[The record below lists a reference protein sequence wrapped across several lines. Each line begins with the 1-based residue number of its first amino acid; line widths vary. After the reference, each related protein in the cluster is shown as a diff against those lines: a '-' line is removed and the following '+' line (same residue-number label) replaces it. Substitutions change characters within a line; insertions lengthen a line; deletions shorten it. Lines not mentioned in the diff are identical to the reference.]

1 MSGYTFCSNAYRTVT
16 KKNPILGHTLN
27 LNYFKRTQLPK
38 RNYDHKEIKL
48 EINNRKISEK
58 KSPKFLKLNTYLS
71 NPQVKNKIKKEIRKY
86 FEQEENENMRI
97 YGMSP
102 KQRNL

>member
-1 MSGYTFCSNAYRTVT
+1 MHQEQSSR
-16 KKNPILGHTLN
+16 KTLYWVIPQISIISKG
-27 LNYFKRTQLPK
+27 LNSQKVFFS
-38 RNYDHKEIKL
+38 DHKEIKL

-58 KSPKFLKLNTYLS
+58 NSPKCLKLNTYLS
-71 NPQVKNKIKKEIRKY
+71 NPQVKNKIKREIRKY